1 MAEAGVLV
9 ILFALAVIYGL
20 ILVFEEKVEGDY
32 DEILEAHCKKCIHY
46 SVCRN
51 RKYNCKE
58 YITEEMLQDEV
69 KKWNTK
75 Q

>member
-32 DEILEAHCKKCIHY
+32 DEILEGHCKKCIHY
-46 SVCRN
+46 SVCHN
-51 RKYNCKE
+51 HKYNCKE
-58 YITEEMLQDEV
+58 YMTEEMLHGKGD
-69 KKWNTK
+69 KK
-75 Q
+75 